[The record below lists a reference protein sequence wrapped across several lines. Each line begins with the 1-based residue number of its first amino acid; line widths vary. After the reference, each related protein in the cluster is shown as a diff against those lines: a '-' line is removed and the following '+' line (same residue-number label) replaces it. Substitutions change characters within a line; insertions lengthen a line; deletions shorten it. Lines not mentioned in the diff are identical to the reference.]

1 MWLANGEITP
11 PSLRE
16 EVVVISYITNRKVS
30 SMDSIELDYE
40 PSILDCNMFCVY
52 IGDLVKEI
60 STGKIWTV
68 DDIGKDFIIGKI
80 GETTNYMTQSK
91 FLWVATPKMPIGKGW
106 K

>member
-1 MWLANGEITP
+1 MTKITP
-11 PSLRE
+11 E
-16 EVVVISYITNRKVS
+16 EARQILESWHSVAKSVGHES
-30 SMDSIELDYE
+30 DYE

-68 DDIGKDFIIGKI
+68 DDIGKDFIVGKI
-80 GETTNYMTQSK
+80 GEQTNYMSQSK
-91 FLWVATPKMPIGKGW
+91 FLWVTSPKMPIGKGW

>member
-1 MWLANGEITP
+1 MTKITP
-11 PSLRE
+11 EEARQILESWHSLAE
-16 EVVVISYITNRKVS
+16 SVGHES
-30 SMDSIELDYE
+30 DYE

-68 DDIGKDFIIGKI
+68 DDIGKDFIVGKI
-80 GETTNYMTQSK
+80 GEQTNYMSQSK
-91 FLWVATPKMPIGKGW
+91 FIWVTSPKMPIGKGW

>member
-1 MWLANGEITP
+1 VTGEITP

-16 EVVVISYITNRKVS
+16 EVVVISYILNRKVS
-30 SMDSIELDYE
+30 VMDSIDLDYE

-68 DDIGKDFIIGKI
+68 DDIGRDFIIARI
-80 GETTNYMTQSK
+80 GDMTSYMSQSK
-91 FLWVATPKMPIGKGW
+91 FIWVASPTLPIGKGW